1 MSEDSKGENMINSLM
16 NFLDKSRSAFNAT
29 ENLKELLLAESYKE
43 LKENAEFKIEKGGKY
58 FITRNRS
65 SILAFNIG
73 TKLDE
78 PSLHL
83 CASHSDCPSFKLKP
97 NALIS
102 TEAGIKLNVE
112 PYGGMLMSTW
122 FDIPLGIAGR
132 VCIKE
137 KDVIKEVLFDSEE
150 MFCLIP
156 SVAPHLTRGTNVTK
170 ELNAQVDLLPLVG
183 LDSNFSLEKY
193 LADKIGIKKEDVMSF
208 DLYLYPDLKARNWGN
223 KKELISSHHLDN
235 LECAYISLK
244 AFINNFNED
253 NINVYAC
260 FDNEEV
266 GSLTRQGA
274 FSDFLLNNLIR
285 ICKTLDID
293 YYRLI
298 ANGMMLSI
306 DNAHGLHPNH
316 PELYDVN
323 NHPCLNKGVVIKVN
337 ASQSYVS
344 DSLSMALFKKMC
356 DEEKIAYQVFA
367 NRSDSKGG
375 STLGN
380 ISNSNIS
387 LLSIDLGLASLAMH
401 STYET
406 CGAEDIDYLY
416 KACRAFYKR
425 HLVIHKDS
433 YNFR

>member
-1 MSEDSKGENMINSLM
+1 MSKYFEGEYMINKLM
-16 NFLDKSRSAFNAT
+16 NFLDKSRTAFNAT
-29 ENLKELLLAESYKE
+29 SNLKALLVKEGYEE
-43 LKENAEFKIEKGGKY
+43 LKENAEFNILRGGKY
-58 FITRNRS
+58 FVTRNNS

-73 TKLDE
+73 KRLNE

-83 CASHSDCPSFKLKP
+83 CASHTDCPSFKLKP
-97 NALIS
+97 NALIY
-102 TEAGIKLNVE
+102 TDAGVKLNVE

-132 VCIKE
+132 VCIN
-137 KDVIKEVLFDSEE
+137 DNGSIKEHLFDSEE

-156 SVAPHLTRGTNVTK
+156 SVAPHLTRGTNVSK
-170 ELNAQVDLLPLVG
+170 DLNVQVDLLPLVG
-183 LDSNFSLEKY
+183 LNKDFSLEEY
-193 LADKIGIKKEDVMSF
+193 LASKIGVEKETVMSF
-208 DLYLYPDLKARNWGN
+208 DLYLYPDLKARNWGVN
-223 KKELISSHHLDN
+223 KELVSSHHLDN
-235 LECAYISLK
+235 LECGYISLE
-244 AFINNFNED
+244 AFINNISDD

-285 ICKTLDID
+285 VCKSLDID

-298 ANGMMLSI
+298 AQGMMLSI

-323 NHPCLNKGVVIKVN
+323 NRPYLNSGVVIKVN

-356 DEEKIAYQVFA
+356 DDEKIQYQVFA

-406 CGAEDIDYLY
+406 CGAQDIDYLY
-416 KACRAFYKR
+416 KACKTFYSR
-425 HLVIHKDS
+425 HLVIEQDS
-433 YNFR
+433 YKL

>member
-1 MSEDSKGENMINSLM
+1 MINRLM
-16 NFLDKSRSAFNAT
+16 NFLDKSRSAFNAVRNIKDILV
-29 ENLKELLLAESYKE
+29 ENKYLELR
-43 LKENAEFKIEKGGKY
+43 ENEEFKLEKGGKY
-58 FITRNRS
+58 FIVRNNS

-73 TKLDE
+73 KNVTK

-97 NALIS
+97 NAIIK
-102 TEAGIKLNVE
+102 TEAGVKLNVE

-122 FDIPLGIAGR
+122 FDIPLGLAGR
-132 VCIKE
+132 VCIN
-137 KDVIKEVLFDSEE
+137 KDENIKEVIFDSNE

-156 SVAPHLTRGTNVTK
+156 SVAPHLTRGTNALK
-170 ELNAQVDLLPLVG
+170 DLNAQVDLLPLVG
-183 LDSNFSLEKY
+183 LSKDFSLEDY
-193 LADKIGIKKEDVMSF
+193 LAKKLGVNSDEVLSF
-208 DLYLYPDLKARNWGN
+208 DLYLYPDIKARNWGN
-223 KKELISSHHLDN
+223 DSELISSHHLDN
-235 LECAYISLK
+235 LECAYLSLE
-244 AFINNFNED
+244 AFINNFND
-253 NINVYAC
+253 NNINVYAC

-274 FSDFLLNNLIR
+274 FSDFLLNSLKR
-285 ICKTLDID
+285 LCKSLNID
-293 YYRLI
+293 YYCLI
-298 ANGMMLSI
+298 ADGMMLSI

-316 PELYDVN
+316 PELYDTT
-323 NHPCLNKGVVIKVN
+323 NHPCLNQGVVIKVN

-344 DSLSMALFKKMC
+344 DSLSMALFKRMC
-356 DEEKIAYQVFA
+356 EEEKIKYQVFA

-406 CGAEDIDYLY
+406 VGADDVDYLY
-416 KACRAFYKR
+416 KACKAFYNR
-425 HLVIHKDS
+425 HLTIKEGN
-433 YNFR
+433 YKL